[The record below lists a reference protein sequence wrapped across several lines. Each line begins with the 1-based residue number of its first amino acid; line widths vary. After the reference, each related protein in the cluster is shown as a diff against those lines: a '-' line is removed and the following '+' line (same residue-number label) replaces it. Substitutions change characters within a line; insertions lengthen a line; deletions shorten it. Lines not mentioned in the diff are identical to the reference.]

1 MNTKTPELMPCPFCG
16 RAGMFDSD
24 DDTAG
29 EWRVYWAQCSG
40 CGAEGAYARTVQEAA
55 DSWNTRHFGRTLTN
69 EIGASAGERSHEA
82 AQAVIDNEAASIK
95 RDAENQ
101 G

>member
-1 MNTKTPELMPCPFCG
+1 MNTKTPELMHCPFCG
-16 RAGMFDSD
+16 GNALLESTERH
-24 DDTAG
+24 TL
-29 EWRVYWAQCSG
+29 YWVECPG
-40 CGAEGAYARTVQEAA
+40 CGASGKPAVVEQAAA
-55 DSWNTRHFGRTLTN
+55 DWWNTRHFGRTLTN

-95 RDAENQ
+95 RDAESQ